1 MRFKIAVIFLLL
13 ASQLTAKEIFVSPSG
28 NDRGNRT
35 QANPFASFSRALVEV
50 KKFAGKETVTVTAIR
65 DYSSQEFLLK
75 VPKIIK

>member
-28 NDRGNRT
+28 NDQGKGT
-35 QANPFASFSRALVEV
+35 QDSPFASFSRALVEV

>member
-1 MRFKIAVIFLLL
+1 LQSFFLLL
-13 ASQLTAKEIFVSPSG
+13 ASQLTAKEIFVYPSG

-50 KKFAGKETVTVTAIR
+50 KKFAGKETDTVTAIR

>member
-50 KKFAGKETVTVTAIR
+50 KKFAGKETDTVTATR